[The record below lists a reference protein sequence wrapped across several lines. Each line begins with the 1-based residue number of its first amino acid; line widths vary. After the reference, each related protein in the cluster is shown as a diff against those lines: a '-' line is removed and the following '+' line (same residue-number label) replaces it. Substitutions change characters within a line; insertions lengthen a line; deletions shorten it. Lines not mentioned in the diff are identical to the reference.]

1 LSRKNLSPNANPV
14 LKFAAVLVAL
24 NIRGDFMNIEM
35 VEPSFMKTSVLFVC
49 TDNTSRS
56 PIAQAV
62 FEKKVEQAGLTDLIQ
77 IDSAGT
83 QSEYVGDKPNSRSQH
98 AAAFRGYNL
107 MGQTARLVTQDDFAR
122 FDMILVMD
130 WLTMRA
136 LQNIAPE
143 QYRHKIELVM
153 RYAQNSDDAEIPD
166 PFYLEQEAFNQAV
179 DYMEDAALGLLD
191 LVKRRLPQPVAA

>member
-1 LSRKNLSPNANPV
+1 M
-14 LKFAAVLVAL
+14 AV
-24 NIRGDFMNIEM
+24 
-35 VEPSFMKTSVLFVC
+35 
-49 TDNTSRS
+49 
-56 PIAQAV
+56 AV
-62 FEKKVEQAGLTDLIQ
+62 IG
-77 IDSAGT
+77 G
-83 QSEYVGDKPNSRSQH
+83 
-98 AAAFRGYNL
+98 
-107 MGQTARLVTQDDFAR
+107 LVTSTLLSLLVIPVVFTLVDDFAR